1 MPKFDTRSS
10 TPIQLIANEILKIM
24 YESHAP
30 EDYFHVTSPPI
41 PDDVKI
47 QPRWTA
53 KTLYAELR
61 NGKDIS
67 LYVVG
72 EALKMLHGENYIT
85 LLVGTPSGFE
95 LLEKGRNEAE
105 RLGAKPSR

>member
-1 MPKFDTRSS
+1 MPKFDSRSS

-30 EDYFHVTSPPI
+30 REYFHVTNPPM

-53 KTLYAELR
+53 KTLFAELR
-61 NGKDIS
+61 SGRNVS
-67 LYVVG
+67 LPEVG
-72 EALKMLHGENYIT
+72 EALKVLHGENYIT

-95 LLEKGRNEAE
+95 LLEKGLTEAK
-105 RLGAKPSR
+105 RLGAKPS